1 MASIAGIV
9 FNLEGPRA
17 LSDFREERLL
27 RALEKVNSAVEAVSS
42 RFIHFVHA
50 EKELDAASVDR
61 LQALLNYGPTPS
73 KVLENTFDVLVVPR
87 LGTISPWASKATDI
101 VGNCGVAGVL
111 RVERGTLFS
120 VQMKAGTVLSEDEK
134 RALAALL
141 HDRMTESAV
150 PPDFPVQNLFVDLQ
164 GRPMETVPLLAQG
177 RKAL

>member
-87 LGTISPWASKATDI
+87 HDFALGFE
-101 VGNCGVAGVL
+101 GNGYRRQL
-111 RVERGTLFS
+111 RRRR
-120 VQMKAGTVLSEDEK
+120 
-134 RALAALL
+134 RAP
-141 HDRMTESAV
+141 R
-150 PPDFPVQNLFVDLQ
+150 
-164 GRPMETVPLLAQG
+164 
-177 RKAL
+177 

>member
-134 RALAALL
+134 LALARCFTTA
-141 HDRMTESAV
+141 
-150 PPDFPVQNLFVDLQ
+150 
-164 GRPMETVPLLAQG
+164 
-177 RKAL
+177 

>member
-87 LGTISPWASKATDI
+87 LGTISPWASRQRISSATAASPA
-101 VGNCGVAGVL
+101 C
-111 RVERGTLFS
+111 F
-120 VQMKAGTVLSEDEK
+120 
-134 RALAALL
+134 ALNAA
-141 HDRMTESAV
+141 RF
-150 PPDFPVQNLFVDLQ
+150 FPC
-164 GRPMETVPLLAQG
+164 R
-177 RKAL
+177 

>member
-73 KVLENTFDVLVVPR
+73 KVLENTFDVLSFPASAR
-87 LGTISPWASKATDI
+87 FRPGLRRQRISSATAASPA
-101 VGNCGVAGVL
+101 C
-111 RVERGTLFS
+111 S
-120 VQMKAGTVLSEDEK
+120 
-134 RALAALL
+134 ALNAA
-141 HDRMTESAV
+141 RS
-150 PPDFPVQNLFVDLQ
+150 FPC
-164 GRPMETVPLLAQG
+164 R
-177 RKAL
+177 

>member
-61 LQALLNYGPTPS
+61 LH
-73 KVLENTFDVLVVPR
+73 
-87 LGTISPWASKATDI
+87 
-101 VGNCGVAGVL
+101 
-111 RVERGTLFS
+111 ERGADDDSQHNTRPRGPAQIGGSAEAHIAAYHDDIAVREVQHFCNAVNHRVAECDDGVDAAQTDAADQMIQKAHGLEHLKSLFLLF
-120 VQMKAGTVLSEDEK
+120 MKWGSG
-134 RALAALL
+134 
-141 HDRMTESAV
+141 SAMV
-150 PPDFPVQNLFVDLQ
+150 KPPPHPITF
-164 GRPMETVPLLAQG
+164 GG
-177 RKAL
+177 